1 MYGNTL
7 DYGFKT
13 PFFPIIPTAGIVLMM
28 GLALYLLV
36 TAPFS
41 WLITALWVLSG
52 SVVYRIFT
60 FTKELANYCPIVTT
74 EGNLSR
80 KDFRILVPFT
90 AYEPDRLINMQLK

>member
-1 MYGNTL
+1 MAYALPLGAIAQASAVIFLLLFTQVNAAVITIRRMYGNTL

-41 WLITALWVLSG
+41 WLITVFVGFDWLCSL
-52 SVVYRIFT
+52 
-60 FTKELANYCPIVTT
+60 
-74 EGNLSR
+74 
-80 KDFRILVPFT
+80 
-90 AYEPDRLINMQLK
+90 